1 MPSADG
7 IGAQKNKAHSAIAK
21 KKMINFFKRSWK
33 WISGAALV
41 ILTMFLY
48 IFTRRKKSVEKDP
61 VLEMHDEAINILD
74 DIAEEEHEDIKTA
87 LEGDTAEEDLA
98 ARLNG
103 RGGPL

>member
-7 IGAQKNKAHSAIAK
+7 IGGPRNKAALERK
-21 KKMINFFKRSWK
+21 KKVRKFFKGSWE
-33 WISGAALV
+33 WITGAVL
-41 ILTMFLY
+41 IIFGMFIYL
-48 IFTRRKKSVEKDP
+48 FTRKKKEEDDP

>member
-1 MPSADG
+1 M
-7 IGAQKNKAHSAIAK
+7 
-21 KKMINFFKRSWK
+21 
-33 WISGAALV
+33 
-41 ILTMFLY
+41 
-48 IFTRRKKSVEKDP
+48 EKDP